1 MFDLILYLLVHC
13 DGPDDH
19 LLGLFPVHVVE
30 AQRINMGGQ
39 VTSDLIKHIQVLN
52 LPFPFLANGRN
63 VMEKP
68 TINKPIIYCE
78 DRRFRVTCQFIVGL
92 PVHMY
97 VLYVSISL
105 LHTW

>member
-1 MFDLILYLLVHC
+1 MVDILTDHAKKCPILLHNLYNLPSQKIPKAKSKFCQHYWMYDLMSYLLVHC

-52 LPFPFLANGRN
+52 FPFPFLANGR
-63 VMEKP
+63 
-68 TINKPIIYCE
+68 
-78 DRRFRVTCQFIVGL
+78 
-92 PVHMY
+92 
-97 VLYVSISL
+97 
-105 LHTW
+105 